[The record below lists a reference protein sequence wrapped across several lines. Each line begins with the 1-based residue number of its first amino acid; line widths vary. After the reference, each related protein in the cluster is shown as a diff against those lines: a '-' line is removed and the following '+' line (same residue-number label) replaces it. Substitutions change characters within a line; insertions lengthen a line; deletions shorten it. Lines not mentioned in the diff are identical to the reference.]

1 MLVDVMV
8 DLLVVVSVDLNVR
21 SILIGRSD
29 VLKVFVVVFFE
40 KTYYFIPVG
49 CTVGTLDGRLV
60 GCRVGCLVGFEMG

>member
-8 DLLVVVSVDLNVR
+8 DLLVAVSVDLKVR

-29 VLKVFVVVFFE
+29 VLEVFVVIFE
-40 KTYYFIPVG
+40 KMYYFIPVG